1 MRRPHLFLSGAALL
15 AAALGAVPSA
25 GSPVPHA
32 PARARVIVVGWDGA
46 DWSLLDPLLAQ
57 GRLPHLKALLEKG
70 AAARLE
76 TYRPRASP
84 LLWTT
89 MATGLTP
96 PEHGVVDFQEFDVAT
111 GSSLPVSGRSRTG
124 PAIWNVA
131 SARGLTVGVVGW
143 WASWPAEA
151 VKGFFVSDRA
161 APVLFD
167 AATLAQSPGLTWPPE
182 LADGVRLVGRREGR
196 PSYEDVAKFLHVS
209 KPEFDAAVAAG
220 KELEDPISGFRKILG
235 STRVYAK
242 TALDLYDRTRPDLLM
257 AYFEGTDEI
266 GHVLG
271 RYHPPLL
278 PDVPAGDF
286 EKYKDAVTLF
296 FEECDR
302 ILGEFASRAARDGA
316 TLMLVSDHGFKWGED
331 RPSLISSLRTETA
344 YLWHEPYGIF
354 VLAGPGAAKWPERRT
369 VNVFDVAP
377 ILCRLLGLPPDPR
390 MKGRVPSGLLAAA
403 APRAKPPVR
412 WDLTFKVERAKITR
426 NLEAEKREG
435 EEFTKKLIS
444 LGYLSG
450 SSGPAAAAGP
460 GAAGDVR
467 MTPFGVS
474 NIGVYYAESGR
485 TKESLPFFER
495 AIASDPRTPSF
506 RNNLADAL
514 EKLGRVGEADAA
526 ALGAAQLGGE
536 DSTDLL
542 VARAVRRIEAK
553 QDAAG
558 LTLLEKAMKEIRP
571 VRPVVADA
579 LGRLY
584 FDRRRCEEARRIFE
598 ELSVSTPEDGGAWLM
613 LGRTRRCTGDV
624 PGAREAL
631 RKAMR
636 LGANPA
642 AVQREMTALGGAG

>member
-1 MRRPHLFLSGAALL
+1 M
-15 AAALGAVPSA
+15 
-25 GSPVPHA
+25 
-32 PARARVIVVGWDGA
+32 IVVGWDGA
-46 DWSLLDPLLAQ
+46 DWSLLDPLLSR
-57 GRLPHLKALLEKG
+57 GRMPHLKALLEKG
-70 AAARLE
+70 ASARLE

-111 GSSLPVSGRSRTG
+111 GTSLPVSGRSRTG

-143 WASWPAEA
+143 WATWPAEA

-161 APVLFD
+161 SPVLFD

-182 LADGVRLVGRREGR
+182 LADGVRLVGRREGQ
-196 PSYEDVAKFLHVS
+196 PGFEDVAKFLHVS
-209 KPEFDAAVAAG
+209 KAEFDADVAAG
-220 KELEDPISGFRKILG
+220 KELENPISGFRKILG

-278 PDVPAGDF
+278 PNVLAGDF

-296 FEECDR
+296 YEECDR
-302 ILGEFASRAARDGA
+302 VLGEFASRAARDGA

-354 VLAGPGAAKWPERRT
+354 VLAGPGAAKSAGLRT

-377 ILCRLLGLPPDPR
+377 VLCRLLGLPPDER
-390 MKGRVPSGLLAAA
+390 MKGRVPAGLLSGTVPAAK
-403 APRAKPPVR
+403 AKVR
-412 WDLTFKVERAKITR
+412 WDRAFKVERATITR
-426 NLEAEKREG
+426 NLEAEKRAG
-435 EEFTKKLIS
+435 EEFTKKLVS

-450 SSGPAAAAGP
+450 SSGPAAVAVQGAAGP
-460 GAAGDVR
+460 GAAGEVR

-485 TKESLPFFER
+485 TKDSLPFFER
-495 AIASDPRTPSF
+495 AIASDPQTPSF

-514 EKLGRVGEADAA
+514 EKLGRMGEADAA

-542 VARAVRRIEAK
+542 VARAVRRIAAK

-558 LTLLEKAMKEIRP
+558 LALLEKAMKELRP
-571 VRPVVADA
+571 ARPVVADA

-584 FDRRRCEEARRIFE
+584 FDRRRCEDARRIFE

-613 LGRTRRCTGDV
+613 LGRTRRCTGDLL
-624 PGAREAL
+624 GAREAL